1 MPPSVSVETRQEVSM
16 FEEDVSQAEAKCE
29 VKSESGDESD
39 DDERKD
45 KSKQKKKVKKNKK
58 ERKRSSK
65 KSSSSSD
72 SETETD
78 SDESSSDESEKKKK
92 KKRKSKQKTVS
103 KKKTKK
109 NKKRKIS
116 ESSDEES
123 DDSDDK
129 RKKKG
134 KNKKSLNK
142 KKMKK
147 EKNKESSSSEDG
159 KHHNKRQKKKKVKRS
174 RHSSSSSSSTDDDS
188 DDEKPKKVEKSKG
201 GKGSNK
207 PANKKVKI
215 DKFWTSSSEQSSGDE
230 KENGRK
236 KNASKKSTKK
246 STKGKTVS
254 STETELKEKKTPP
267 KGQLPNKNMKFAATE
282 FYQLGATGKKGFS
295 PIVTT
300 ERIARLTVNNLNKTI
315 PEPIKRES
323 ASPREN
329 GVQESPLPIKPLPQG
344 FVKAC
349 EMQRPIFRVP
359 AKVSFLKPVSR
370 TRVAAPVNPVNP
382 VKPQTAS
389 LPANHVVKPHIN
401 PSVAASRSITAAS
414 ILPKYAQKISAP
426 TESQNI
432 GPEKPKNISP
442 VVSPPNESKCVD
454 LESDS
459 VIHKTEVVRHLQVQ
473 IPSVQ
478 NSSSIVV
485 QNHEPSSPSSH
496 FNLDLLE
503 TFVESETL
511 TSNESVPG

>member
-1 MPPSVSVETRQEVSM
+1 M
-16 FEEDVSQAEAKCE
+16 FEEDVSQTEAKCE

-65 KSSSSSD
+65 RSSSSSE

-123 DDSDDK
+123 EDSDDK

-159 KHHNKRQKKKKVKRS
+159 KHHKKRQKKKKVKRS
-174 RHSSSSSSSTDDDS
+174 RHSSSSSTDDDS

-300 ERIARLTVNNLNKTI
+300 ERIARLTMNNLNKTI

-370 TRVAAPVNPVNP
+370 TRVAAPVNPVNS

-389 LPANHVVKPHIN
+389 LPAIPTTNHVVKPHIN

-414 ILPKYAQKISAP
+414 ILPKYAHKISAP

-485 QNHEPSSPSSH
+485 KNQEPSSPSSH